1 MPKLPTFQSRQ
12 RSKKVLS
19 SNAETKRGR
28 QYAKQYTGLS
38 GALKKAEG
46 AARVAKMRALKAL
59 KADPEWST
67 FTEETH

>member
-1 MPKLPTFQSRQ
+1 MPKLPTFQSCQ

-28 QYAKQYTGLS
+28 KYAKQYIGLS

-59 KADPEWST
+59 KADPEWSM
-67 FTEETH
+67 FTKETH